1 MDLKAC
7 VPFNSSLKLRLVWIF
22 CLLIV
27 KYIVLDV
34 DTHLDNIILKRV
46 KIKYSFFNMCN
57 LLWGR
62 GTHNVVYAI

>member
-7 VPFNSSLKLRLVWIF
+7 VPYNSSLKLRLVWIF

-46 KIKYSFFNMCN
+46 KIKYSFFQY
-57 LLWGR
+57 
-62 GTHNVVYAI
+62 V